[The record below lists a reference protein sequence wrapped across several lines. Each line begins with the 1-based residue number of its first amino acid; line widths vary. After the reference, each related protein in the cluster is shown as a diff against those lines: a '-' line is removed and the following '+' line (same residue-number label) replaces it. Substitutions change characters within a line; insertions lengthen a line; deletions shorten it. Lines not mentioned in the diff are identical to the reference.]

1 MYIRDKY
8 SEAMRKE
15 RLKNRMENGS
25 EDGTYTFL
33 DKLRTNVK
41 NDDFADIKDFASF
54 RFKKAVLEYTY
65 ALQEVESVA
74 DANKDFYLCNEDAMD
89 KLVESMGE
97 ASVTLCEER
106 VELES
111 AAIDVVD
118 ALDAQGFLDSKA
130 SANMRKIECLFGR
143 NLERCKWTY
152 ADVMAL
158 YYLVRPALGDIY

>member
-1 MYIRDKY
+1 MNKEYI
-8 SEAMRKE
+8 EAMWNDNLNK
-15 RLKNRMENGS
+15 RMENGS

-41 NDDFADIKDFASF
+41 NDDFADIKNFASF

-65 ALQEVESVA
+65 ALQEVESIA
-74 DANKDFYLCNEDAMD
+74 DANKDFYLCNEDDMD

-106 VELES
+106 AELES
-111 AAIDVVD
+111 AAIDIVNK
-118 ALDAQGFLDSKA
+118 LDAQGVSDSKA
-130 SANMRKIECLFGR
+130 SANMRRIETLFGR